1 MQVLKL
7 ITLFILLPILAT
19 AEEASNAGYAYD
31 ILKEGS
37 TALRKALN
45 YKLFSLDNQSITLKN
60 IIIGIIALIVGL
72 KLARYLSTEFKNK
85 LFSIID
91 IDNNSASLIGR
102 IIDYLFITI
111 IIIIVLDIAR
121 VPITIFTFIGGA
133 FVISIGLSSQHLLN
147 NFISGIAIIIES
159 NIKVGDLIEF
169 EAIVGRVSKIEA
181 RMIQLRTQDNLEY
194 FIPHSRLMQDRFSNW
209 SYNGNRIRTST
220 SLKIDQKDILNND
233 FEHIIFNT
241 VIQHRDILTTPKPQI
256 LLLSFEDNILC
267 YEINFWINVS
277 NSDRRQVISEVNYQI
292 LNALKAHHIPL
303 ATPRRIVTL

>member
-31 ILKEGS
+31 ILQEGS
-37 TALRKALN
+37 IILKKALN

-60 IIIGIIALIVGL
+60 IIIAIIALIFGL
-72 KLARYLSTEFKNK
+72 RLARYLSTEFKNK

-91 IDNNSASLIGR
+91 IDNNSANLIGR
-102 IIDYLFITI
+102 IIDYLFVTI

-147 NFISGIAIIIES
+147 NFISGIAMIIES
-159 NIKVGDLIEF
+159 NLKVGDLIEF
-169 EAIVGRVSKIEA
+169 EGIIGRISKIEA

-194 FIPHSRLMQDRFSNW
+194 FIPHSKLMQDRFSNW
-209 SYNGNRIRTST
+209 SYNGNRIRIST
-220 SLKIDQKDILNND
+220 SLKIDQKDIINSD

-241 VIQHRDILTTPKPQI
+241 IIQHRDILTTPKPQI
-256 LLLSFEDNILC
+256 LLLSFEENILC
-267 YEINFWINVS
+267 YEINFWINLS
-277 NSDRRQVISEVNYQI
+277 NSDRRNVISEVNYQI
-292 LNALKAHHIPL
+292 LNALKVHNIPL
-303 ATPRRIVTL
+303 ATPRRIVTS